1 MFFKSMKGL
10 LYPIDDN
17 QIVVTDIFKRVG
29 LKKPVVGKLAL
40 EKYYIDDGSTPED
53 IAKIFYNN
61 VFYHWVILVVNDI
74 VNVYEEWPKP
84 EAALLDY
91 VRDKYGADTENYDHH
106 YALTEDTS
114 IIVDYNA
121 AKIASTE
128 YVAISNYQYEL
139 ELNENKRQISILRP
153 DYLKEFVTQHTKLM
167 AI

>member
-10 LYPIDDN
+10 VYPIHDN

-29 LKKPVVGKLAL
+29 LKTPVVGKLAL
-40 EKYYIDDGSTPED
+40 EKYYIDDGNTPED

-61 VFYHWVILVVNDI
+61 VYYHWVILVVNDI

-91 VRDKYGADTENYDHH
+91 VRDKYGAATENYDHH
-106 YALTEDTS
+106 YALAEDTS
-114 IIVDYNA
+114 IIVDYDA
-121 AKIASTE
+121 AKIVSGE

-139 ELNENKRQISILRP
+139 ELNENKRQISILSP
-153 DYLKEFVTQHTKLM
+153 DYLKEFVTQYTKLM